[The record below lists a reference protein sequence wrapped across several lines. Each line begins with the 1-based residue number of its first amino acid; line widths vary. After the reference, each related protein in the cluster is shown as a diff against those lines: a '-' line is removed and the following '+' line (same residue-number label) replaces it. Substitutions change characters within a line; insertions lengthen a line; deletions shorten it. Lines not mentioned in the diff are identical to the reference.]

1 MSGRGASAIL
11 IDGVCKSFPRSFG
24 LAPWLANF
32 GKVPRRTVL
41 HDISLNVGQGELFGL
56 LGPNGA
62 GKTTLLKLLA
72 TLSIPDRGRIVIG
85 GIDATREPLLARQC
99 IGLCTSEERSFYFRL
114 TARANLEFF
123 GALAG
128 LSDASLHRRIDEVV
142 ELLDLRGALDMRF
155 DSYSSGMR
163 QRLTMARALLADP
176 DVLLLDEP
184 TRAVDPIYA
193 DAIRALIRDEL
204 VGRQGKTVVLATN
217 LLEEAWHMCERV
229 AIINEGRIVALGPP
243 QLLDRQ
249 LHAVRRFDVSLDEV
263 DDDLLTRTRSIRGFE
278 AVDIAREPDGV
289 RLTVTVQA
297 SDSSLADLMRALTA
311 NGRVL
316 RDFRPIEPQPV
327 DVFKTAVQ
335 LGNDD

>member
-1 MSGRGASAIL
+1 MGQLGTPAIVV
-11 IDGVCKSFPRSFG
+11 DGVWKSFPRSFG
-24 LAPWLANF
+24 LAPWLVNL

-41 HDISLNVGQGELFGL
+41 HDISLSVARGELFGL

-72 TLSIPDRGRIVIG
+72 TLSIPDRGRIAIG
-85 GIDATREPLLARQC
+85 GLDAKREPLLARQC

-128 LSDASLHRRIDEVV
+128 LSGAALRRRLAKVV
-142 ELLDLRGALDMRF
+142 ELVDLRGSLDMRF
-155 DSYSSGMR
+155 ESYSSGMR
-163 QRLTMARALLADP
+163 QRLTLARALLADP

-193 DAIRALIRDEL
+193 DAIRMLIRDEL
-204 VGRQGKTVVLATN
+204 VRRQGKTVVLASN
-217 LLEEAWHMCERV
+217 LLEEAWRMCDRI

-243 QLLDRQ
+243 HMLDQ
-249 LHAVRRFDVSLDEV
+249 HLHAVRRFDVSLDQV
-263 DDDLLTRTRSIRGFE
+263 DDDLLARTRSIRGFE
-278 AVDIAREPDGV
+278 AMDIAHEPDSV

-297 SDSSLADLMRALTA
+297 SDSSLTDLMRALTA

-316 RDFRPIEPQPV
+316 RDFRPIEPHPV
-327 DVFKTAVQ
+327 DVFKNAVRVQ
-335 LGNDD
+335 NDG